1 MKEIKMTNKIIL
13 RLENI
18 YDTRLEDI
26 FENGQCF
33 RWKALEN
40 NGKRNVSYIGI
51 YNERIYVIKETENT
65 CLKEGKKDK

>member
-1 MKEIKMTNKIIL
+1 MTNKIIL

-33 RWKALEN
+33 RWKTLE
-40 NGKRNVSYIGI
+40 K
-51 YNERIYVIKETENT
+51 KE
-65 CLKEGKKDK
+65 KKIRV

>member
-1 MKEIKMTNKIIL
+1 MKEIKMTNKIII

-33 RWKALEN
+33 RWKAL
-40 NGKRNVSYIGI
+40 
-51 YNERIYVIKETENT
+51 
-65 CLKEGKKDK
+65 